1 MSISCIPDLRPNIAQ
16 RPWAKTRIHATAG
29 RVQPAVTAHW
39 LEDIEAFE
47 AISQDAETRRIFL
60 RMSAL
65 SKGGSIPSF
74 LEELVHERD
83 LDDETKCQLLEIASD
98 RTFLLAVEE
107 YMRRTQR
114 IH

>member
-1 MSISCIPDLRPNIAQ
+1 M
-16 RPWAKTRIHATAG
+16 
-29 RVQPAVTAHW
+29 TAHW

-74 LEELVHERD
+74 LEELAHERD

-107 YMRRTQR
+107 YMRRTLR

>member
-1 MSISCIPDLRPNIAQ
+1 MSISCIPDLGPNIAQ
-16 RPWAKTRIHATAG
+16 ATLPEPRIPGAER
-29 RVQPAVTAHW
+29 RVHRTMLAHW

-74 LEELVHERD
+74 LEELAHERD

>member
-1 MSISCIPDLRPNIAQ
+1 MSGGV
-16 RPWAKTRIHATAG
+16 HF
-29 RVQPAVTAHW
+29 AVPAHW

-65 SKGGSIPSF
+65 SKGGSIPTF
-74 LEELVHERD
+74 LEELAHERG
-83 LDDETKCQLLEIASD
+83 LDDETKDQLFEIAAD

-114 IH
+114 AH

>member
-1 MSISCIPDLRPNIAQ
+1 ML
-16 RPWAKTRIHATAG
+16 TR
-29 RVQPAVTAHW
+29 W

-47 AISQDAETRRIFL
+47 AISQDDDTRRIFL

-65 SKGGSIPSF
+65 ASGGSLPSF
-74 LEELVHERD
+74 LEELARD
-83 LDDETKCQLLEIASD
+83 RGLDDETKGQLAEIASD

-107 YMRRTQR
+107 YLRRTQR

>member
-1 MSISCIPDLRPNIAQ
+1 L
-16 RPWAKTRIHATAG
+16 AKTRICRPSG
-29 RVQPAVTAHW
+29 GVQPAVTAHW

-74 LEELVHERD
+74 LEALASERC
-83 LDDETKCQLLEIASD
+83 LDDETKGQLLEIASD

-114 IH
+114 VH

>member
-1 MSISCIPDLRPNIAQ
+1 VGEN
-16 RPWAKTRIHATAG
+16 RIHAAAG

-74 LEELVHERD
+74 LEELAHERD
-83 LDDETKCQLLEIASD
+83 LDDETKRQLLEIASD

-107 YMRRTQR
+107 YMRRTER

>member
-1 MSISCIPDLRPNIAQ
+1 MCISCIPDLRPNIAQ
-16 RPWAKTRIHATAG
+16 GTPAETRIRPVANG
-29 RVQPAVTAHW
+29 VQPAVTAHW

-74 LEELVHERD
+74 LEELARERG
-83 LDDETKCQLLEIASD
+83 LDDETKGQLLEIASD

-107 YMRRTQR
+107 YMRRTLR
-114 IH
+114 VH

>member
-16 RPWAKTRIHATAG
+16 RPWAKTRIHRLPG
-29 RVQPAVTAHW
+29 GVQPAVTAHW

-74 LEELVHERD
+74 PEELAHDRGR
-83 LDDETKCQLLEIASD
+83 DDETKGQVLEIASY
-98 RTFLLAVEE
+98 RTFLLWVEE

>member
-1 MSISCIPDLRPNIAQ
+1 ML
-16 RPWAKTRIHATAG
+16 
-29 RVQPAVTAHW
+29 AHW
-39 LEDIEAFE
+39 LDDIEAFE

-65 SKGGSIPSF
+65 SRGGALRTF
-74 LEELVHERD
+74 LNELAHERG
-83 LDDETKCQLLEIASD
+83 LDDETKSQLFEIAAD

-107 YMRRTQR
+107 YLRRTQR

>member
-1 MSISCIPDLRPNIAQ
+1 VRA
-16 RPWAKTRIHATAG
+16 A
-29 RVQPAVTAHW
+29 VQPAMTAHW
-39 LEDIEAFE
+39 LEDIEALE
-47 AISQDAETRRIFL
+47 AISQDADTRRIFL

-74 LEELVHERD
+74 LDELAHERG
-83 LDDETKCQLLEIASD
+83 LDEETKGRLLEIASD

-107 YMRRTQR
+107 YLRRTQR

>member
-1 MSISCIPDLRPNIAQ
+1 VHLLHPRPSSEYSSAPLREN
-16 RPWAKTRIHATAG
+16 RIHAAPG
-29 RVQPAVTAHW
+29 GVQPAVPAHW

-47 AISQDAETRRIFL
+47 AISQDAETRRLFL

-74 LEELVHERD
+74 LEELAHDRG
-83 LDDETKCQLLEIASD
+83 LDDETKGQLLEIASD

-114 IH
+114 AH